1 MTITIG
7 KKQVYGFIAI
17 VLIGCCVFLGY
28 KSCGKVDYEST
39 AKNMKLNAYL
49 TTSYAAQI
57 LSDYQKNWQSAI
69 NDHRAINAEGK
80 SDYCYEFSTAIAWR
94 YLYFTQNGHIKLLD
108 SLSNAVKEDMKLM
121 EDAPSKYQET
131 QKSFMGLYNDM
142 NTLVSLVKD
151 PKGSLMTFGQR
162 VNELML
168 DFENKYNETD
178 LKITISEAEK
188 NAKIVEIQN
197 ALNNLIANS
206 PAMKAKNEYKE
217 LNAKFLKDNA
227 KKEGVKTLP
236 SGVQYKVIKEGS
248 GVKPQEGSLVR
259 VHYEGKTI
267 DGNIFD
273 SSYKRGEPISLR
285 CNQCIKGW
293 TEALVLMPTG
303 SIWEVYI
310 PQELAYGDREQV
322 DIKPYST
329 LIFKI
334 ELLKV
339 SK

>member
-7 KKQVYGFIAI
+7 KKQIYGLLAI
-17 VLIGCCVFLGY
+17 VLIGCCILLGY

-39 AKNMKLNAYL
+39 AKNMKLNAWI

-57 LSDYQKNWQSAI
+57 LSDYQTNWRSAI
-69 NDHRAINAEGK
+69 NDHRAINADGK

-94 YLYFTQNGHIKLLD
+94 FLYYTKNGHIKLLD

-131 QKSFMGLYNDM
+131 QKSFLGLYNDM

-178 LKITISEAEK
+178 LKISISEADK
-188 NAKIVEIQN
+188 NAKVLEIQT

-206 PAMKAKNEYKE
+206 PEMKARSQYKE
-217 LNAKFLKDNA
+217 QNEKFLKDNA
-227 KKEGVKTLP
+227 KKDGVKTLP
-236 SGVQYKVIKEGS
+236 SGVQYKILKEGNGAIPKEDS
-248 GVKPQEGSLVR
+248 KVK
-259 VHYEGKTI
+259 VHYEGSTI
-267 DGNIFD
+267 DGNVFD
-273 SSYKRGEPISLR
+273 SSYKRGDAIDLR
-285 CNQCIKGW
+285 ANQVIKGW
-293 TEALVLMPTG
+293 TEALIHMPAG

-310 PQELAYGDREQV
+310 PQELGYAEREQG

-339 SK
+339 YQ

>member
-7 KKQVYGFIAI
+7 KKQVYGFIAT
-17 VLIGCCVFLGY
+17 VLIGCCIFLGY

-39 AKNMKLNAYL
+39 AKNMKLNAYI

-94 YLYFTQNGHIKLLD
+94 YLYFTQNGYIKLLD

-121 EDAPSKYQET
+121 EDAPSRYQET
-131 QKSFMGLYNDM
+131 QKSFMGLFNDM

-178 LKITISEAEK
+178 LKISISEAEK
-188 NAKIVEIQN
+188 NAKIVEIQST
-197 ALNNLIANS
+197 LNILIANS
-206 PAMKAKNEYKE
+206 PVMKAKNEYKE

-236 SGVQYKVIKEGS
+236 SGLQYKIIKVGN
-248 GVKPQEGSLVR
+248 GVKPQESSLVR
-259 VHYEGKTI
+259 VHYEGRTI
-267 DGNIFD
+267 EGEVFD

-285 CNQCIKGW
+285 CNQCIKGL
-293 TEALVLMPTG
+293 TEAFVLMPTG

-310 PQELAYGDREQV
+310 PQELAYADREQGI
-322 DIKPYST
+322 IKPYST